1 MTPVVTVSRSEYS
14 PDENARYTR
23 YPVTVPEL
31 IVEALQVREIGE
43 YVEPTVAA
51 RLVGAVGAVVSF
63 TPTGSRLTGVV
74 FKVVIDDT
82 IAVLGVYV
90 AGSDPVR
97 INCVDMLP
105 IFEISWSDVVPRPPV
120 AAILITRAS
129 SEIVAFTA

>member
-1 MTPVVTVSRSEYS
+1 M
-14 PDENARYTR
+14 
-23 YPVTVPEL
+23 PEL
-31 IVEALQVREIGE
+31 IVEALQVRETGE

-82 IAVLGVYV
+82 IAVLGEYV

-120 AAILITRAS
+120 AAILMTRAS
-129 SEIVAFTA
+129 SAIVAFTA